1 MEYVVLKNSLNLL
14 LYVELP
20 EASRSSLE
28 IIYFR
33 TQDELENYLKVNNL
47 KIYRVRSHRLLPV
60 SEDADK
66 ISSVP
71 DGLFVRQNDYF
82 RKIPFADIIWI
93 EASRSYSYIHVAG
106 NSRIITT
113 HPLVEVK
120 NKLPPEQFIQIHRSF
135 VVNRDF
141 VDKFVGNT
149 LYISKQSLP
158 ISRKFR
164 DDVLS
169 RFLFLDSMKEPPG
182 EAQIPSGKKGEPLG
196 NKMEKENE

>member
-1 MEYVVLKNSLNLL
+1 MEYAVLKNSLNLL

-20 EASRSSLE
+20 EAFRSSLE

-33 TQDELENYLKVNNL
+33 TQDELENYLKANNL
-47 KIYRVRSHRLLPV
+47 NICHVRSHQFLSAP
-60 SEDADK
+60 EDADK
-66 ISSVP
+66 VPSVP

-82 RKIPFADIIWI
+82 RKIPFADIMWI
-93 EASRSYSYIHVAG
+93 EASRSYSYIHVTG

-113 HPLVEVK
+113 HPLIEVK

-135 VVNRDF
+135 VVNRNF

-169 RFLFLDSMKEPPG
+169 RFLFLDSMKEASG
-182 EAQIPSGKKGEPLG
+182 EVQITFGKKGEPLG
-196 NKMEKENE
+196 NQMEKKNE